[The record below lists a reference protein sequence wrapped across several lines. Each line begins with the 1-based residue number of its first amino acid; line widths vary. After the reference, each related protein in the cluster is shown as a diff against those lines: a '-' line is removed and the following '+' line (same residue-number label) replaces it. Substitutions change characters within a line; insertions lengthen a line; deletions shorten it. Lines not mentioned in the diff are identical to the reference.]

1 MIGYYYYARV
11 IGAKRRKR
19 AIDVQHLTTFP
30 TQETKELYGAAM
42 LGLPANTSRRHIP
55 SKRQ

>member
-19 AIDVQHLTTFP
+19 ATDVQHLTTFP

-42 LGLPANTSRRHIP
+42 LGLPANTSAP
-55 SKRQ
+55 PYT